1 MHRTCPLLGVKR
13 TCRFALHMSAFDPKR
28 TSIGDQLRMS
38 EPPIGRGLPQN
49 RRRLRSGSE
58 LPNANLVTAITV
70 RTRKRP
76 YYSKLKKEAAMR
88 QTVLTAVV
96 ATLLITS
103 APHTA
108 KAFFPI
114 IGVAVGAGMVG
125 GAMQDD
131 SNRRQQSQQ
140 SQQSHQSEQYER
152 SESATESKHTK
163 RTTRAKHQNRNRDD
177 SKIAK
182 ESPPKAKSHEFVA
195 NAPQAKPLTAG
206 APPTPDKFGE

>member
-1 MHRTCPLLGVKR
+1 
-13 TCRFALHMSAFDPKR
+13 
-28 TSIGDQLRMS
+28 
-38 EPPIGRGLPQN
+38 
-49 RRRLRSGSE
+49 
-58 LPNANLVTAITV
+58 
-70 RTRKRP
+70 
-76 YYSKLKKEAAMR
+76 MR
-88 QTVLTAVV
+88 QTVLIAVV

-114 IGVAVGAGMVG
+114 SALLLEQGWSGAQCRTIRIEGNK
-125 GAMQDD
+125 A
-131 SNRRQQSQQ
+131 SKASK
-140 SQQSHQSEQYER
+140 
-152 SESATESKHTK
+152 ATKANNTNEAKAPRKANHTK

-182 ESPPKAKSHEFVA
+182 ESPPKAKSHESVA

>member
-1 MHRTCPLLGVKR
+1 
-13 TCRFALHMSAFDPKR
+13 
-28 TSIGDQLRMS
+28 
-38 EPPIGRGLPQN
+38 
-49 RRRLRSGSE
+49 
-58 LPNANLVTAITV
+58 
-70 RTRKRP
+70 
-76 YYSKLKKEAAMR
+76 MR

-140 SQQSHQSEQYER
+140 SEQYQR
-152 SESATESKHTK
+152 SQSATESKSTK
-163 RTTRAKHQNRNRDD
+163 RTTRAKNQKPKRDD

-182 ESPPKAKSHEFVA
+182 ES
-195 NAPQAKPLTAG
+195 
-206 APPTPDKFGE
+206 

>member
-1 MHRTCPLLGVKR
+1 LVEGYPRNLPLFDL
-13 TCRFALHMSAFDPKR
+13 ALAC
-28 TSIGDQLRMS
+28 
-38 EPPIGRGLPQN
+38 
-49 RRRLRSGSE
+49 SGSE
-58 LPNANLVTAITV
+58 LPIANLVTAITV

-88 QTVLTAVV
+88 QTVLIAVV
-96 ATLLITS
+96 ATLLIAS

-108 KAFFPI
+108 KAFLPI
-114 IGVAVGAGMVG
+114 GIAVGAGMVG

-140 SQQSHQSEQYER
+140 SEQYQR
-152 SESATESKHTK
+152 SQSATESKSTK
-163 RTTRAKHQNRNRDD
+163 RTTRAKNQKPKRDD

-182 ESPPKAKSHEFVA
+182 ESPPKAKSPESVA

-206 APPTPDKFGE
+206 PPPTPDKFGE